1 MEIVKRKKRSEAH
14 AYLPELKDL
23 YRQGRVTR
31 REFVRHATLLGMS
44 FAGAT
49 AFLAACGPAAQPTP
63 EPPPTQPPEPTEVPE
78 PTQAPAPTATTA
90 PAGPTRGGTLRA
102 ACRVQK
108 AAHPAQIS
116 WTSAANQLSQVAQ
129 FLTVTDKDNITHPLL
144 LESWQPSDDLNT
156 WTLNLR
162 KGIMHNNG
170 DEFNADDVIF
180 TFTEWLNP
188 DVNSSMLGLVGAY
201 LSPENMERVDDYTVT
216 LHLSQPELAVPE
228 HLFHFSALI
237 MNHRTFEGDFLKA
250 PHGTGPYTL
259 ESYNEGERVL
269 LKRRDGYWRDGAD
282 GQSLPYLDAMEF
294 VDMGEEASAWIAAIQ
309 AGEVDYLDISDNVG
323 PDFYLAL
330 RDQANVVVTGLP
342 TALTRVLRMR
352 VDLEPWTDNRVRQ
365 ALKLCQNR
373 EKILG
378 LAYFGEGL
386 PASDFH
392 VYPGHPEYCDKS
404 LPAYDPEQAKQ
415 LLADA
420 GYPDGL
426 DVSVAVGTGW
436 PDIVSYAEVLKEDA
450 APAGFNIT
458 LDTMPNSQYWDIWTD
473 ADLGITSWAHRP
485 LGTMIL
491 NLVYSADQ
499 EGNPVPWNETR
510 WVDPEFS
517 ALLTQANGT
526 YDVEERRKLFC
537 DLEQIQLDRGSIGIA
552 WWSNVWMVHRDH
564 VMDVPPHTAVRMLFD
579 EVWMKA

>member
-1 MEIVKRKKRSEAH
+1 MAIINRRKRDVTH
-14 AYLPELKDL
+14 PYVPELKDL
-23 YRQGRVTR
+23 YQQGRITR
-31 REFVRHATLLGMS
+31 REFLRNATLLGMS
-44 FAGAT
+44 FAGAS
-49 AFLAACGPAAQPTP
+49 AFLAACGPTA
-63 EPPPTQPPEPTEVPE
+63 EPTQTPAPTQAPE
-78 PTQAPAPTATTA
+78 PTQVPEPTATTA

-102 ACRVQK
+102 ASRVQK
-108 AAHPAQIS
+108 VAHPAQIA

-144 LESWQPSDDLNT
+144 LESWEPSEDLST

-162 KGIMHNNG
+162 KGIKHNNG

-180 TFTEWLNP
+180 TFGEWLNA

-201 LSPENMERVDDYTVT
+201 LTPENIERVDDFTVR

-228 HLFHFSALI
+228 HLWHFSALV

-259 ESYNEGERVL
+259 ESYSEGERVL
-269 LKRRDGYWRDGAD
+269 LKRREGYWREGAD
-282 GQSLPYLDAMEF
+282 DQPLPYLDAIEF
-294 VDMGEEASAWIAAIQ
+294 IDMGEEASAWIAAIQ

-330 RDQANVVVTGLP
+330 KDTAGVVVAGLP

-373 EKILG
+373 EKILS

-386 PASDFH
+386 PAADFH
-392 VYPGHPEYCDKS
+392 VYPGHPEYCEKS
-404 LPAYDPEQAKQ
+404 IPAYDPEKAKQ
-415 LLADA
+415 LLMDA
-420 GYPDGL
+420 GYPNGL

-458 LDTMPNSQYWDIWTD
+458 LNTMPNSQYWDIWTD

-491 NLVYSADQ
+491 NLVYTADQ
-499 EGNPVPWNETR
+499 EGNPVPWNESR
-510 WVDPEFS
+510 WIDPEFS
-517 ALLTQANGT
+517 GLLTKANGT
-526 YDVEERRKLFC
+526 YDVEERRKIFC
-537 DLEQIQLDRGSIGIA
+537 ELEQIQMDRGSIGVA

-579 EVWMKA
+579 DVWMKGLAS